1 MVKKKVLEHL
11 IDYLVDNKFDT
22 FFLVT
27 GGAIVPTVDY
37 IGRKKGATYYCF
49 QHEQSAAMAAESFY
63 RTSGKMGVVLTTSGP
78 GAQNLSINFLASS
91 CPPANLIPCPNNKSG
106 LLLCLILSIISLYS
120 SGWM

>member
-37 IGRKKGATYYCF
+37 IGRKE
-49 QHEQSAAMAAESFY
+49 QHIIVFNMNNQQQWQL
-63 RTSGKMGVVLTTSGP
+63 KV
-78 GAQNLSINFLASS
+78 SIEHRV
-91 CPPANLIPCPNNKSG
+91 K
-106 LLLCLILSIISLYS
+106 
-120 SGWM
+120 WV